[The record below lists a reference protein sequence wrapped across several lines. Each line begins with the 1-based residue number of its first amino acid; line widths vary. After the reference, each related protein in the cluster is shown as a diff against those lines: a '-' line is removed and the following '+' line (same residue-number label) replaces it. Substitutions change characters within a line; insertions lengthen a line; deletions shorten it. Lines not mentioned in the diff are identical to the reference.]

1 MDILAM
7 LKILLGMDSIDISK
21 DEILNYML
29 ENSKIKISRYLRVI
43 YTKSDVIF
51 ETNYFNAIVELAKY
65 DYKNQKATGIKQ
77 YTESKR
83 SVTYRDNSD
92 AIPVEIKAMLP
103 KPSIVMF

>member
-7 LKILLGMDSIDISK
+7 LKTLLNIELIDISK

-29 ENSKIKISRYLRVI
+29 ENSKIKISRYLRVL
-43 YTKSDVIF
+43 YTKGDVIF
-51 ETNYFNAIVELAKY
+51 ETNYLNVIVELAKY

-83 SVTYRDNSD
+83 SVTYRD
-92 AIPVEIKAMLP
+92 AID
-103 KPSIVMF
+103 SIPGI